1 MKKQCECAGWKDR
14 YGSLNFC
21 PDCGASLNMEQNFN
35 SLQQL
40 KAKIAVLVKQ
50 TENRYYGVDI
60 PSEIDDLL
68 DEMRQLLA
76 V

>member
-40 KAKIAVLVKQ
+40 KAKIAALANEAEAYIHANHADKVESV
-50 TENRYYGVDI
+50 VI
-60 PSEIDDLL
+60 PKL
-68 DEMRQLLA
+68 RQLSA